1 MRLIFTFLL
10 FFLCIYGVLAQE
22 LKLILDSKDGF
33 KFIQESHNISFE
45 KDSRGILGIY
55 LDRHKGVLDFNNIDL
70 RLEIEKDN
78 LLKDTSLNYF
88 VDSNNVKISNS
99 FHNISGNSLIF
110 YSSRNTVKLKPLTK
124 KAFFYSGNVISDFTI
139 QFWLYRTTSV
149 TGEMI
154 VSWNGYKNIKG
165 SWLDQAIR
173 LESEE
178 GTFVW
183 SFNNV
188 FLDEK
193 GEPIKVK
200 IKSDDDFV
208 PKEWHLHTIRYK
220 QKEGLLEYL
229 IDSRP
234 QAIEYITND
243 RKEGSGYLLNIGNFI
258 DFTLGQYFTGAIEN
272 FEIHKSFEEVS
283 NAFFSRNKGYIITEP
298 IKLSKDYSQ
307 ILSIDFD
314 NTKPKDTEIVYYY
327 RLDNKVFYGTDEN
340 GEIKKNLMG
349 DWIHFDPK
357 DGFPNSNVSKY
368 IQLKVEFYPNGNP
381 VDSPALYSMVIAYIP
396 EAAPFPPVITKAV
409 PGSGEIFV
417 EWFPVINSNIMGYY
431 IYIGVSPG
439 NYHGKSGGV
448 LSSPI
453 DVGNKTSFKI
463 TGLEDGRLYY
473 ISIASYNLDK
483 SVNETSFSKEISV
496 RPMEIFKKYE

>member
-1 MRLIFTFLL
+1 MRLIFTFVL
-10 FFLCIYGVLAQE
+10 FFLCIHGVFSQE

-33 KFIQESHNISFE
+33 KFIQEYHNVSFE

-55 LDRHKGVLDFNNIDL
+55 LDRHRGVLDVSNVDL

-88 VDSNNVKISNS
+88 IDSSNAKVSNS

-110 YSSRNTVKLKPLTK
+110 YSSRNTLRLKPVTR

-165 SWLDQAIR
+165 AWLDQAIR

-188 FLDEK
+188 FLNEK
-193 GEPIKVK
+193 GDPVKVK

-243 RKEGSGYLLNIGNFI
+243 RREGSGYLLSIGNFI

-283 NAFFSRNKGYIITEP
+283 NAFFSRNKGYIVTEP
-298 IKLSKDYSQ
+298 IRLSKDYSQ

-314 NTKPKDTEIVYYY
+314 TMKPRDTEIVYYY
-327 RLDNKVFYGTDEN
+327 RLDNKVFYGTDGS
-340 GEIKKNLMG
+340 GEVKKNLTG

-357 DGFPNSNVSKY
+357 IGFPGSSVSKY

-381 VDSPALYSMVIAYIP
+381 LDSPALYSMMLTYIP

-409 PGSGEIFV
+409 PSSGEVFI
-417 EWFPVINSNIMGYY
+417 EWVPVINSNIVGYY
-431 IYIGVSPG
+431 IYIGISPG

-453 DVGNKTSFKI
+453 DVGNKTAFKI

-473 ISIASYNLDK
+473 ISVASYSLDK
-483 SVNETSFSKEISV
+483 RVNETSFSKEISV
-496 RPMEIFKKYE
+496 RPMEIFKRYE